1 MHWLTRLFRKTQA
14 EKQLD
19 SELRFHLEQQ
29 ISNYVAAGLT
39 PEEARRRA
47 RLEFG
52 GLESIKEESRE
63 ARRGSFLENLFQD
76 IRYGVRVLRKSLG
89 FTVTAAVTLALGI
102 GANTAIFSIVD
113 AVILRPLPYKDS
125 SRMIN
130 IHLKTPMFPNFNL
143 GLTWPAFDQIRSQA
157 SAIENSAVY
166 SSDDKTLTGKDEPV
180 ILTVANVSEG
190 FFEELG
196 TIAQLGRLFSAEDH
210 VPGKNHVIVLSDS
223 LWRTRFGSSPYV
235 IGKTLTLDKE
245 PYTVIGVTARGFVFP
260 PDHEAWLPMALTA
273 KDRENQTFFMLQYIG
288 KLRPGQ
294 RSEQLTP
301 QLDTIAQRINKD
313 HPQMGAISFVS
324 QPLIEGRIGD
334 VRNAYFIL
342 LAAATLVLLIAC
354 ANLASLLLARGSG
367 RAREMAVRAA
377 IGASPGRL
385 LRQGLA
391 ESCLL
396 ALLGGLIG
404 IVLAA
409 NLVQLFRAIAPADTP
424 RLAEVS
430 IDSTLLWFS
439 LLSSL
444 VAGLAFGLAPARR
457 AAQMQPNEA
466 LKEGSGS
473 GLGTARSARQSRLGN
488 ALVVVEVALAFILLI
503 GSALMTQTVSRL
515 LHQDPGFRTDHLL
528 TFDLPQPPF
537 PYDAADPSAVKTFQ
551 KRMTEQLKR
560 ILETVRQV
568 PGVSAATAVSNGVLT
583 NITMS
588 MGGFKVEGALPSKSG
603 AQNQASAREV
613 HPSYFRTLGIPLVRG
628 HDFSEN
634 PAEHAPDEV
643 IVNETMARQYWGTVD
658 ALAKRITFSKDEKG
672 NQQWIE
678 VVGVV
683 ADVREVN
690 VANQAE
696 PEYYLSLLTNSSG
709 SYSILVRT
717 STDPEAL
724 AGTISHQ
731 LWSLY
736 PDQPISHVSTVTRLI
751 SESVGDRRL
760 RSILLLVFA
769 GVGFALALVG
779 AYGVISF
786 SVARR
791 IQEIGVRMALGARP
805 WDVLRMVLSQGL
817 WLVGIGVA
825 IGAAASFG
833 LTRFLAS
840 QLYGVKPTDPATFVG
855 ATVTVLVVACA
866 ACYIPAYRA
875 MRVDPI
881 VALRYE

>member
-1 MHWLTRLFRKTQA
+1 MHWVTRLFRKTQA

-19 SELRFHLEQQ
+19 SELRFHLEQE

-52 GLESIKEESRE
+52 GLESIKEEARE
-63 ARRGSFLENLFQD
+63 ARRGSFLENLLQD
-76 IRYGVRVLRKSLG
+76 IRYGVRVLRKSPG
-89 FTVTAAVTLALGI
+89 FTVTAAITLALGI

-143 GLTWPAFDQIRSQA
+143 GLTWPAFNSIRSQA
-157 SAIENSAVY
+157 TALENSAVY
-166 SSDDKTLTGKDEPV
+166 NYDDKTLTGKDEPA
-180 ILTVANVSEG
+180 ILSFANVSEG

-196 TIAQLGRLFSAEDH
+196 TTAQLGRLFTEEDH
-210 VPGKNHVIVLSDS
+210 IPGKNHVVVLSDS

-245 PYTVIGVTARGFVFP
+245 PYTVVGVTARGFAFP
-260 PDHEAWLPMALTA
+260 PDQEAWLPMALTA
-273 KDRENQTFFMLQYIG
+273 KDQENQTFFMLQYIG

-294 RSEQLTP
+294 RIEQLNP

-313 HPQMGAISFVS
+313 SPQLGAISFVS
-324 QPLIEGRIGD
+324 QPLIEERIGR

-342 LAAATLVLLIAC
+342 MAAATLVLLIAC

-367 RAREMAVRAA
+367 REREMAIRAA

-385 LRQGLA
+385 LRQGLV

-409 NLVQLFRAIAPADTP
+409 NLVQVFRSIAPADTP

-444 VAGLAFGLAPARR
+444 VAGIAFGLAPARR

-473 GLGTARSARQSRLGN
+473 GQGTARSARQSRLGD

-528 TFDLPQPPF
+528 TFDLPQLMLS
-537 PYDAADPSAVKTFQ
+537 DPKTAEALQ
-551 KRMTEQLKR
+551 LAQTEQMKR
-560 ILETVRQV
+560 LLDGLQHV
-568 PGVSAATAVSNGVLT
+568 PGVSAVTAMSHGVLGNT
-583 NITMS
+583 TMV
-588 MGGFKVEGALPSKSG
+588 MGGLEIEGSLLPKD
-603 AQNQASAREV
+603 AHQQVSAREV
-613 HPSYFRTLGIPLVRG
+613 HPSYFRTLGIPFIRG
-628 HDFSEN
+628 REFSDH
-634 PAEHAPDEV
+634 PAEKAPDEV
-643 IVNETMARQYWGTVD
+643 IVNEAMARQYWGTVD
-658 ALAKRITFSKDEKG
+658 ALGKRIGFSKDEKG
-672 NQQWIE
+672 NQKWIE

-683 ADVREVN
+683 ADTREVN
-690 VANQAE
+690 IADKAE

-709 SYSILVRT
+709 NYNILVRT

-724 AGTISHQ
+724 AGSISHQ

-736 PDQPISHVSTVTRLI
+736 PDQPISHVTTMTRTI

-833 LTRFLAS
+833 LTRFLSS
-840 QLYGVKPTDPATFVG
+840 QLYGVKPTDPATFIA
-855 ATVTVLVVACA
+855 ATVTVLAIACA